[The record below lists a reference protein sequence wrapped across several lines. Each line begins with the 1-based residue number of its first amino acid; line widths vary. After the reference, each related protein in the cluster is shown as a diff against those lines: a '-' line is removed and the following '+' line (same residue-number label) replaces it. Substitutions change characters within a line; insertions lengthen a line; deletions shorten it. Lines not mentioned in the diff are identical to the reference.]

1 MDIYNAI
8 TEVQDYESKVLN
20 SYYSLT
26 QNTATLFKAVDKIMS
41 FLTVFSEKMIEHAEF
56 SMDICE
62 EMDLPMC
69 DHAEQCVDYWNT
81 VNRILGYETEDTDRS
96 YSEYDYGGY
105 DWHSNS
111 WHTSNWTTQR
121 EYGKYKSFT
130 VKKVVGIESLETQ
143 HLDQKIY
150 LSEKILGLIKTLEEN
165 HKGLEFG
172 FLLHYDKK
180 EVDNVLNVYVKDY
193 TIVPARIHQAETQ
206 LVEQMTTYQD
216 NEFIDKIT
224 QSDYVGYLHSHNSMG
239 AFHSGQ
245 DDTTF
250 YEESKIK
257 EDILSIVCNYKG
269 EYDTKIYH
277 NNKLLKGQTV
287 YVKSNNDIEVT
298 EKTTQDA
305 IKFAEWLELVSI
317 RDWVKE
323 VNSVEDDNELNS
335 FIETLQPFELK
346 MYNLFKQLKP
356 KSMKQIPALEE
367 IKDIMKKYNV

>member
-8 TEVQDYESKVLN
+8 QEIQDYESKVLN
-20 SYYSLT
+20 SYYSLP
-26 QNTATLFKAVDKIMS
+26 QNTATLFKAVDKTMS
-41 FLTVFSEKMIEHAEF
+41 FLTVFAEKMIQHTEF

-62 EMDLPMC
+62 ELDLPMC

-81 VNRILGYETEDTDRS
+81 VNRILGYETEETDRS

-105 DWHSNS
+105 DWISNTY
-111 WHTSNWTTQR
+111 HSNWTTSNT
-121 EYGKYKSFT
+121 YGKYKGWT
-130 VKKVVGIESLETQ
+130 VKKTVGIESLETE

-150 LSEKILGLIKTLEEN
+150 LEDKIMALIKTLEQN

-172 FLLHYDKK
+172 FLLHYDKIQT
-180 EVDNVLNVYVKDY
+180 DDVLNVYVKDY

-216 NEFIDKIT
+216 EEFIDKIT
-224 QSDYVGYLHSHNSMG
+224 RSDYVGYLHSHNSMG

-250 YEESKIK
+250 FEESKIK
-257 EDILSIVCNYKG
+257 DDILSIVCNYKG

-287 YVKSNNDIEVT
+287 YVKATNDIEVT

-323 VNSVEDDNELNS
+323 VNKVEDDNELNS

-356 KSMKQIPALEE
+356 KSMQQIPALEE
-367 IKDIMKKYNV
+367 IKGIMKKYEV

>member
-8 TEVQDYESKVLN
+8 QEIQDYESKVLN
-20 SYYSLT
+20 SYYSLP
-26 QNTATLFKAVDKIMS
+26 QNTATLFKAVDKTMS
-41 FLTVFSEKMIEHAEF
+41 FLTVFAEKMIEHAEF

-81 VNRILGYETEDTDRS
+81 VNRIMGYETEETDRS

-105 DWHSNS
+105 DWISNTY
-111 WHTSNWTTQR
+111 HSNWTTSNT
-121 EYGKYKSFT
+121 YGKYKGYT
-130 VKKVVGIESLETQ
+130 VKKTVGIESLETVN
-143 HLDQKIY
+143 LDQKIY
-150 LSEKILGLIKTLEEN
+150 FADKIIALIKTLEEN

-172 FLLHYDKK
+172 FLLHYDK
-180 EVDNVLNVYVKDY
+180 EHVENVLNVYVKDY

-216 NEFIDKIT
+216 NEFIDKIS
-224 QSDYVGYLHSHNSMG
+224 QSDYVGYLHSHNTMG

-250 YEESKIK
+250 FEESKIK

-287 YVKSNNDIEVT
+287 YVKPLKDVEVT

-367 IKDIMKKYNV
+367 IKSIMKKYEV